1 MHMNICLFTPEEI
14 TQPLPLKDE
23 RARHIIKVLH
33 KTSGDTFSA
42 GIIGCASGTA
52 TITSIT
58 DGTLSFTFTAE
69 GDGKPLYPLVM
80 IIGFPRP
87 IQLKRLLRDM
97 ASLGVSE
104 VHLTA
109 TQLGEKSYLQSDLA
123 TTDAGY
129 RMLLDGSAQAAST
142 HIPQLRMHQSLKEC
156 LSYLQTAHADAQH
169 LLALDNVRAAGSL
182 NAYLSKSRNADCA
195 EKKQTESRNADRGP
209 LTIAAIGSERG
220 WTDEERSLLE
230 QAGYQRLSMGS
241 RILRTE
247 TAATTAASL
256 ILGAGGYLG

>member
-1 MHMNICLFTPEEI
+1 MRMNICLFTPEEI

-142 HIPQLRMHQSLKEC
+142 HVPLLRMHQSLKEC

-182 NAYLSKSRNADCA
+182 NAYLSKSRNAD
-195 EKKQTESRNADRGP
+195 RGP

-230 QAGYQRLSMGS
+230 QHKYIRLSMGC

>member
-182 NAYLSKSRNADCA
+182 NAYLSKSRNAD
-195 EKKQTESRNADRGP
+195 RGP

-230 QAGYQRLSMGS
+230 QHKYIRLSMGC

>member
-1 MHMNICLFTPEEI
+1 MRMNICLFTPEEI

-182 NAYLSKSRNADCA
+182 NAYLSKSRNAD
-195 EKKQTESRNADRGP
+195 RGP

-230 QAGYQRLSMGS
+230 QHKYIRLSMGC

>member
-1 MHMNICLFTPEEI
+1 MRMNICLFTPEEI

-142 HIPQLRMHQSLKEC
+142 HVPLLRMHQSLKEC
-156 LSYLQTAHADAQH
+156 LSYLHTAHADAQH

-182 NAYLSKSRNADCA
+182 NAYLSKSRNAD
-195 EKKQTESRNADRGP
+195 RGP

-230 QAGYQRLSMGS
+230 QHKYIRLSMGC

-256 ILGAGGYLG
+256 ILGAQGYLG

>member
-1 MHMNICLFTPEEI
+1 MNICLFSQDEI
-14 TQPLPLKDE
+14 LKPLPLRDE
-23 RARHIIKVLH
+23 RAQHIIKVLH

-182 NAYLSKSRNADCA
+182 NAYLSKSRNAD
-195 EKKQTESRNADRGP
+195 RGP

-230 QAGYQRLSMGS
+230 QHKYIRLSMGC

-256 ILGAGGYLG
+256 ILGAQGYLG